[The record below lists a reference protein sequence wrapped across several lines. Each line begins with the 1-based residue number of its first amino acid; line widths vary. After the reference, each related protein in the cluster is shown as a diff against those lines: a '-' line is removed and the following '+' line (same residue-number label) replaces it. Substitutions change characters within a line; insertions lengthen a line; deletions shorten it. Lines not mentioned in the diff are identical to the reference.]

1 MVSLFPHLHSPA
13 PTPFSPSL
21 ISLMVSIETMFT
33 YVLPCVMKLAFP
45 SGACS
50 WRPDPTVRHSVWALF
65 FGAMVGQLT
74 IYAANQTMIQ
84 RYLAI
89 KEIHNS
95 QKWVCV
101 VTMTIWWSSWPSDPR
116 QLVRPQCSDTDHQA
130 NARFTEVSVWK
141 QMTVWRI
148 ISWQSMLPKT
158 DHDPAIFGCQGDP
171 QLTEVS
177 VWKQSLTDY

>member
-1 MVSLFPHLHSPA
+1 MVFSVFAETSYSQVPDSPTNTPHPNL
-13 PTPFSPSL
+13 SPSL

-33 YVLPCVMKLAFP
+33 YVLPCVMKLVFP
-45 SGACS
+45 AGACS

-95 QKWVCV
+95 QK
-101 VTMTIWWSSWPSDPR
+101 
-116 QLVRPQCSDTDHQA
+116 
-130 NARFTEVSVWK
+130 
-141 QMTVWRI
+141 
-148 ISWQSMLPKT
+148 
-158 DHDPAIFGCQGDP
+158 
-171 QLTEVS
+171 
-177 VWKQSLTDY
+177 